1 MLPGNQNEGYQK
13 QNQYT
18 YLDEGDLSTE
28 FAGGATGLGLGANAI
43 PSKVGVESDASLLQH
58 TISINCKSLHSIV
71 LD

>member
-28 FAGGATGLGLGANAI
+28 FAGGATGLGLGDAI
-43 PSKVGVESDASLLQH
+43 PSKVGVASDVSLLQH
-58 TISINCKSLHSIV
+58 TISINCNSLHSMV